1 MTIIK
6 CETWACL
13 CLVSLFSVSVN
24 TFVVL
29 SLCLSILFHYPSL
42 DLSSHCL
49 PRLSCFCVYS
59 YFQYQVHILVWV
71 SVCVCLCVRYFLFY
85 FKGLL
90 SRVCD
95 VQFCFCLVSYDCF
108 QLCTH
113 ASPLH
118 LITLL
123 CMYCLHVALFFVM
136 SSLTA
141 WPASG
146 CQSVHQFC
154 ILSVVLSPLSHC
166 YAFDVFLVCKH

>member
-1 MTIIK
+1 MK
-6 CETWACL
+6 RE
-13 CLVSLFSVSVN
+13 LVSVD

-29 SLCLSILFHYPSL
+29 SLCF
-42 DLSSHCL
+42 C
-49 PRLSCFCVYS
+49 LSCFIIHPLIFPPIVSPGCLVFVFIPS
-59 YFQYQVHILVWV
+59 SSIKLVCVWV
-71 SVCVCLCVRYFLFY
+71 CYYLFY

-95 VQFCFCLVSYDCF
+95 VQFCFCLISYDCF

-113 ASPLH
+113 ASPLL

-123 CMYCLHVALFFVM
+123 CMYCLHVALLFVM

-146 CQSVHQFC
+146 CQSVHSVTAVPLMSSWFVSINKGC
-154 ILSVVLSPLSHC
+154 DFKFSWILHNDWKLCRLEWKRV
-166 YAFDVFLVCKH
+166 

>member
-1 MTIIK
+1 MSSA
-6 CETWACL
+6 TWSLVIVQSGRRLLLLLCFFIHPQSKVCL
-13 CLVSLFSVSVN
+13 LVPVDPVFE
-24 TFVVL
+24 
-29 SLCLSILFHYPSL
+29 
-42 DLSSHCL
+42 
-49 PRLSCFCVYS
+49 FCS
-59 YFQYQVHILVWV
+59 QL
-71 SVCVCLCVRYFLFY
+71 CVCLCVRYFLFY

-146 CQSVHQFC
+146 CQWFSVHSVTAMLLMSSWFVSINKSC
-154 ILSVVLSPLSHC
+154 DFKFSWILHNDWKLCRLEWKRV
-166 YAFDVFLVCKH
+166 